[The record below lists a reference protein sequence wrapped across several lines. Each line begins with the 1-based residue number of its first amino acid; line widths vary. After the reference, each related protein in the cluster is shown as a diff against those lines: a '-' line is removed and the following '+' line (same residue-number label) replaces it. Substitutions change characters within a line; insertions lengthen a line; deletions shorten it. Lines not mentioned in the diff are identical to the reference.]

1 MITFLKPAGGIHL
14 SIFAVFDGKYTV
26 TVNVTVTAPNQY
38 MHFFQF
44 LQFLMP
50 YFTVDTHTLLPNS
63 SLFLLLLLF
72 CRNTLYQS
80 SCLVIATIFWM

>member
-1 MITFLKPAGGIHL
+1 VITFLKPAGGIHL

-50 YFTVDTHTLLPNS
+50 
-63 SLFLLLLLF
+63 
-72 CRNTLYQS
+72 
-80 SCLVIATIFWM
+80 